1 MSHLLSG
8 PAPVVAPGLLGAVV
22 TADGAGGRV
31 GARVV
36 EVEAYGAGDDP
47 ASHAYRGRTSRNSAM
62 FAAAG
67 TAYVYFTYGLH
78 FCLNVVVGPEG
89 EGSAVLL
96 RAGEVTEGVE
106 LARARRAAASGRLP
120 DDRDLAR
127 GPARLTQALG
137 VTTAHDGLDLLAADG
152 PLRLRLPSRPVAR
165 YSSGPRV
172 GISRAAERP
181 WRFWLPDEPAVS
193 AYRGGGRGGHGRR
206 AQA

>member
-1 MSHLLSG
+1 VSHLLSG
-8 PAPVVAPGLLGAVV
+8 PAPVVAPRLLGAVV
-22 TADGAGGRV
+22 TADGSGGRV

-96 RAGEVTEGVE
+96 RAGEVTEGLE
-106 LARARRAAASGRLP
+106 LARARRAAASGRVP

-137 VTTAHDGLDLLAADG
+137 VTTVHDGLDLLAADG
-152 PLRLRLPSRPVAR
+152 PLRLRVPSRPVAR

-193 AYRGGGRGGHGRR
+193 AYRGGGRARHGRR